1 MVMVPWG
8 SVPFSLATLDL
19 QPLPASGEDLRLR
32 RCMGNEDLGLGQ
44 NLPST
49 AALSGTFSR
58 SKFMLDTCELSRVP
72 ASHFPEY
79 QLSPER

>member
-8 SVPFSLATLDL
+8 SVPFFLAT
-19 QPLPASGEDLRLR
+19 QPLSTSGEDLRLR
-32 RCMGNEDLGLGQ
+32 RCIGNEDLGLGQ
-44 NLPST
+44 NHPST
-49 AALSGTFSR
+49 AALSGTFSY

-79 QLSPER
+79 RLSPER